1 LYNVV
6 VGQFVGLGAGFAAL
20 AIIGAWNAPVVN
32 GTTFLSAPRLW
43 AAVIAAFL
51 TTFVNL
57 LLRSGQPAAL
67 ATTLLVAL
75 GAMQSARAALWIVI
89 GVLTLAVIGE
99 PVRRIRLAA
108 KQQHVQREP
117 SPLQPPKAA

>member
-1 LYNVV
+1 MN
-6 VGQFVGLGAGFAAL
+6 GASY
-20 AIIGAWNAPVVN
+20 
-32 GTTFLSAPRLW
+32 LSPARLW

-67 ATTLLVAL
+67 ATTLLVSL
-75 GAMQSARAALWIVI
+75 GAMQTAAAALWIVI
-89 GVLTLAVIGE
+89 GVLILAVLGE

-108 KQQHVQREP
+108 KRQRVPQEP
-117 SPLQPPKAA
+117 NPLQPPAAA